1 MNDHASITIEEGS
14 TNVYA
19 ALGPA
24 AGSVGER
31 PLRQDG
37 DAKPRVAG

>member
-19 ALGPA
+19 QSTEL
-24 AGSVGER
+24 
-31 PLRQDG
+31 
-37 DAKPRVAG
+37 KPVQSASC